1 MSHIKKLI
9 GNKSFEELKNELTKE
24 PYFLEI
30 KEDTNKYMLLFTEK
44 SDLTLPEVRECTGII
59 FEKETNQLLHF
70 SFPKCYEGTKQS
82 EETYLSKIKQ
92 TEVTELYNVSE
103 LKNYKINLYFTGS
116 MIKLYFFNDRWQ
128 IASSKNLDASKSFW
142 ASKKS
147 FKELFIDAIEISEDI
162 EYFDFIG
169 KLDVNCCYTYIIQHP
184 ENCSLIKVKTPL
196 AFILN
201 KVNVETLKEEIP
213 DIDNMCVEKSLQDV
227 LYNKKGVTENY
238 LIYNLNKDGNVISR
252 VKVLSNEYEK
262 VKELYGNYPDIG
274 LRYIEVYEN
283 ELLKKEL
290 RETFIHD
297 ISKFNKIDILYNKA
311 IKCIEMSYKNVYI
324 NESRTLN
331 DIPKSHVPII
341 QYIKQNSTSIIE
353 YLKNKNSKQVAY
365 IIMYTY

>member
-1 MSHIKKLI
+1 MSYIKKLI
-9 GNKSFEELKNELTKE
+9 GNKSFEELKNELKKE

-30 KEDTNKYMLLFTEK
+30 KEDNNKYMLLFTEK

-70 SFPKCYEGTKQS
+70 SFPKCYEGTKES
-82 EETYLSKIKQ
+82 EGTYSSKIKG
-92 TEVTELYNVSE
+92 TERTELYNVSD

-116 MIKLYFFNDRWQ
+116 IIKLYFFNDGWQ

-142 ASKKS
+142 GSKKS

-162 EYFDFIG
+162 EYFDFIE

-290 RETFIHD
+290 RQTFIND